1 MYMGSCVFEKGGVG
15 EVQGK
20 LCYLGVCKKECY
32 HFST

>member
-1 MYMGSCVFEKGGVG
+1 MYVAFVCVEKGGVG
-15 EVQGK
+15 EVQGR